1 MLGYLVD
8 TPTREMHTLKK
19 AEEVHMVELIPFK
32 EIPKM
37 DTFKDCP
44 AMFYFISLKDEHISK
59 AEALSC
65 PSIDLTVQRT
75 SH

>member
-1 MLGYLVD
+1 
-8 TPTREMHTLKK
+8 
-19 AEEVHMVELIPFK
+19 MVELIPFK

-37 DTFKDCP
+37 DTSKDCP

-65 PSIDLTVQRT
+65 PSVDLTVQRT